1 MKISYNWLKDYI
13 DMELSPSE
21 LAESLTMLGLEVS
34 GLKEE
39 GEDTVLEIEVT
50 VNRGDCL
57 SMIGIAREVAAAT
70 GKKLQLP
77 TLFLPSAREDLTS
90 LIKIDLR
97 EPTLCRR
104 YTARL
109 IKGIK
114 VGPSP
119 VWMQEKLRLAG
130 LRPINNIVDVTNF
143 VLMEFG
149 QPLHAFDY
157 DKLEEGKIIIRRAM
171 PGEAMMTL
179 DEATRQLTPDMLVIA
194 DGKGPVAL
202 AGIMGGIGSEVT
214 ESTSTVLLESAF
226 FEPTTIRSTSRFED
240 LSSESSYRFERKVDP
255 VGVIDASNRAV
266 DLICRICP
274 GAAISEL
281 IDEYPNPLPEVVIE
295 LRSSRVN
302 RVLGTSLG
310 EMEIR
315 FILTRL
321 GFKVLE
327 YTPGRTMKIKAPSFR
342 GDIYREIDLIEEIG
356 RNYGYDRIPVSLPG
370 GLAAA
375 ISKSDQ
381 EYRITDLAR
390 AILTAAG
397 LYEVNTFSLSHPD
410 NLAKI
415 KMSDTHT
422 LKLSNPLSEEQT
434 ELRTTLLPH
443 HLEVISQNIRHYN
456 FNIKIFEF
464 NRVFIPKDDN
474 SLPEEKRVLAGALVG
489 EEKEADWKRKPAKVD
504 FFFLA
509 GILDKLLK
517 EMGIEGWRLIR
528 SDQPYLHPGQRAEIR
543 LQDTSLGYLGQL
555 HPGIIRGMKLPK
567 EIYIFELDWETIL
580 GLIDL
585 ERKYRPLPRYPAIH
599 RDLAVITPVKMEAG
613 QVLNIIKETGGKEIE
628 RINLFDVYQGEQ
640 LPPGYQS
647 LAYAITYRHLETTLT
662 DEEVDRIHG
671 KIIEALKEKLGIS
684 LREG

>member
-1 MKISYNWLKDYI
+1 MKVSCNWLKDYV
-13 DMELSPSE
+13 DFELSPSE

-34 GLKEE
+34 GLEEE
-39 GEDTVLEIEVT
+39 GDDTVLEIEVT

-70 GKKLQLP
+70 GKKLK
-77 TLFLPSAREDLTS
+77 LPSLSLPPAKEDLTS

-104 YTARL
+104 YTARI
-109 IKGIK
+109 IKEVKI
-114 VGPSP
+114 GPSP
-119 VWMQEKLRLAG
+119 AWMQERLLSVG
-130 LRPINNIVDVTNF
+130 LRPITNIVDVTNL

-157 DKLEEGKIIIRRAM
+157 EKLAEGKIIIRRAM
-171 PGEAMMTL
+171 PGEIMMTL

-226 FEPTTIRSTSRFED
+226 FDPTTIRSTSRFED
-240 LSSESSYRFERKVDP
+240 LSSESSYRFERRVDP
-255 VGVIDASNRAV
+255 VGVIKGSDRAV

-274 GAAISEL
+274 GVVISEL
-281 IDEYPNPLPEVVIE
+281 IDEYPNPLPEVIID

-327 YTPGRTMKIKAPSFR
+327 YTPGRIMKIKVPSFR

-356 RNYGYDRIPVSLPG
+356 RSYGYGRIPISLPG

-390 AILTAAG
+390 EILTAAG
-397 LYEVNTFSLSHPD
+397 LYEVNTFSLSNPEKV
-410 NLAKI
+410 AKI
-415 KMSDTHT
+415 KMLGTKT

-464 NRVFIPKDDN
+464 SRVFIPKDDN
-474 SLPEEKRVLAGALVG
+474 SLPEERRVLAGALVG
-489 EEKEADWKRKPAKVD
+489 KEGEADWNRTSAKVD
-504 FFFLA
+504 FFLLA
-509 GILDKLLK
+509 GILNKLLK
-517 EMGIEGWRLIR
+517 EMGIEGWTLIR
-528 SDQPYLHPGQRAEIR
+528 SNHSWLHPGQRAEIK
-543 LQDTSLGYLGQL
+543 LSETSLGYLGQL
-555 HPGIIRGMKLPK
+555 HPRMVRDMKLPK
-567 EIYIFELDWETIL
+567 GIYIFELNWETIL
-580 GLIDL
+580 TLINL

-599 RDLAVITPVKMEAG
+599 RDLAVITPVGMEAG
-613 QVLNIIKETGGKEIE
+613 QVLNIIKETEGKHIE
-628 RINLFDVYQGEQ
+628 QINLFDVYQGEQ
-640 LPPGYQS
+640 VPPGYQS
-647 LAYAITYRHLETTLT
+647 LAYAITYRNLEATLT

-671 KIIEALKEKLGIS
+671 KIIEVLKEKLGIS